1 MTKHALLIHGAWQGA
16 WVWDTFTPCFEAL
29 GWRCKAVDLPENG
42 QPGSEP
48 GPASLTSYVD
58 HCASVM
64 EGASTIIA
72 HSGAGVV
79 ASRLAE
85 TLPERVEAVV
95 YVAGMMLPSGMAFED
110 LLADWSGEP
119 ISKGIGPHLVWS
131 PDGAFSAV
139 PPEAA
144 LEIFL
149 QDCPADA
156 ARAAAARLTPQR
168 ESGRRLRAHL
178 TPERFGRVRRIY
190 VEALRDRSVVLAVQR
205 RMQALSPGAEVLSI
219 DTGHAPQLAAPNR
232 LASMLDGALSKTSA

>member
-1 MTKHALLIHGAWQGA
+1 MIRNTLLIHGAWQGA
-16 WVWDTFTPCFEAL
+16 WVWSAFTPRFETL
-29 GWRCKAVDLPENG
+29 GWTCKAVDLPENG
-42 QPGSEP
+42 QPGRGP
-48 GPASLTSYVD
+48 GAASLTSYVD

-64 EGASTIIA
+64 DGETTIIA

-85 TLPERVEAVV
+85 IWPGRVDAIV

-110 LLADWSGEP
+110 LLAGWSGEA
-119 ISKGIGPHLVWS
+119 ISRGIGPHLVWS
-131 PDGAFSAV
+131 PDGEFSTV

-168 ESGRRLRAHL
+168 EAGRRLRAHL

-232 LASMLDGALSKTSA
+232 LASMLDRALSTTSA